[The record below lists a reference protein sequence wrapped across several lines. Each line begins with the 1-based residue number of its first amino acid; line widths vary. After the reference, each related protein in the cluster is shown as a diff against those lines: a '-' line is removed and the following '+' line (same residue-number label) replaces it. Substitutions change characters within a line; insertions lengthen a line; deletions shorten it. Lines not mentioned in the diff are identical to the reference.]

1 VPMSPLWVWIFFQ
14 EVPAQETFIGGGLV
28 LAAILWNIGAE
39 LRKRP

>member
-1 VPMSPLWVWIFFQ
+1 VWIFFS

-28 LAAILWNIGAE
+28 LAAILWNIAAE